1 MATTTTTFP
10 QFTYDEASLAECGI
24 RRLTDEEY
32 EGEFLT
38 DTTPTPTTTA
48 ATNEEEGATP
58 RPGTSK
64 TENAA
69 AARAASRA
77 IWEFS
82 QAAKESAMELK
93 HRRSLTSRTDY
104 RMGANIAVKKAFA
117 NLEKKHTMTEAD
129 FNLLKQAI
137 GNFRVRIVVHDSITM
152 DELKEMRAKCVAE
165 LSESTV
171 KVNALD
177 SLNPSFVATSTRIAA
192 FAKTIREKHED
203 LVELEST
210 ITTEIFQMRQK
221 NERVPSQHAQIAHSS
236 GITLQNVLSAQTI
249 RRRFL
254 SLNAL
259 TQAIRRDL
267 VAFLTNDARRS
278 DRAIVIQ
285 QIKDASFM
293 HGGEEEDDRDAAS

>member
-1 MATTTTTFP
+1 MATTTTTTTFP

-24 RRLTDEEY
+24 RRLTDDEY
-32 EGEFLT
+32 DGEFLT

-48 ATNEEEGATP
+48 ATP

-152 DELKEMRAKCVAE
+152 DELKEMLAKCVAE
-165 LSESTV
+165 LGESTV

-192 FAKTIREKHED
+192 FAKTTREKHED

-267 VAFLTNDARRS
+267 VAFLTNDARGS

-285 QIKDASFM
+285 QIKDACTVAKKKKTTATQ
-293 HGGEEEDDRDAAS
+293 HHDH

>member
-1 MATTTTTFP
+1 MATTTTRTFP
-10 QFTYDEASLAECGI
+10 QFTFDEASLAECGI
-24 RRLTDEEY
+24 RRMTDDEY
-32 EGEFLT
+32 DGEFLT
-38 DTTPTPTTTA
+38 DTTPSPTTT
-48 ATNEEEGATP
+48 ATNEEEGGATP

-64 TENAA
+64 TENEA

-77 IWEFS
+77 MWKFS
-82 QAAKESAMELK
+82 EAAKASAMELK
-93 HRRSLTSRTDY
+93 HRRSLNSRTDY
-104 RMGANIAVKKAFA
+104 RMGANLAVKQALV

-137 GNFRVRIVVHDSITM
+137 GNFRVRIIVHDSITM
-152 DELKEMRAKCVAE
+152 DELKEMLVKCTAE

-177 SLNPSFVATSTRIAA
+177 SLNPSFVATSARIAA
-192 FAKTIREKHED
+192 FAKTTREKHED
-203 LVELEST
+203 LVELESV
-210 ITTEIFQMRQK
+210 IKMEIFQMRQK

-267 VAFLTNDARRS
+267 LAFLTNDARGS

-285 QIKDASFM
+285 QIKDACT
-293 HGGEEEDDRDAAS
+293 AAKKKKTTATQH